1 MPWGELGVE
10 IVLECTGFF
19 TSKSAAEKHLTAGA
33 KRVVISAPGGNDV
46 PTIVYN
52 TNHETLTGD
61 ETVISGASC
70 TTNCLAPMAK
80 TLNDKF
86 GVIRRLDDYDPCLHR

>member
-1 MPWGELGVE
+1 MGRTRRD

-52 TNHETLTGD
+52 TNHETLTGKRNSYLRVLHVLL
-61 ETVISGASC
+61 TV
-70 TTNCLAPMAK
+70 
-80 TLNDKF
+80 
-86 GVIRRLDDYDPCLHR
+86 

>member
-1 MPWGELGVE
+1 MYQQS
-10 IVLECTGFF
+10 F
-19 TSKSAAEKHLTAGA
+19 TTQ
-33 KRVVISAPGGNDV
+33 
-46 PTIVYN
+46 T
-52 TNHETLTGD
+52 TETLTGD

-86 GVIRRLDDYDPCLHR
+86 GVIEGLMTTIHATQVTK